1 MANVVIAAAARTP
14 VGAFAG
20 AFAAVPAHEL
30 GIAAITA
37 ALGRAKVDA
46 AEVDEVV
53 LGQVLTAATG
63 QNAARQAAIGAG
75 IPQSATAYGINQVCG
90 SGLRTVALGGQA
102 IALGDARIVVAGG
115 QESMSLAPHA
125 LHLRSGTKMGDA
137 KKGLATLCIGGG
149 MGIALCVE
157 R

>member
-14 VGAFAG
+14 VGAFNG

-53 LGQVLTAATG
+53 LGQVLTAAHRPEPGAPGRDRRRHPEIEPPPTASTRSAAPACARWRS
-63 QNAARQAAIGAG
+63 AARR
-75 IPQSATAYGINQVCG
+75 S
-90 SGLRTVALGGQA
+90 
-102 IALGDARIVVAGG
+102 ALGDARIVVAGG
-115 QESMSLAPHA
+115 QESMTPGAALRCICATAP
-125 LHLRSGTKMGDA
+125 RW
-137 KKGLATLCIGGG
+137 ATP
-149 MGIALCVE
+149 
-157 R
+157 RWSTP